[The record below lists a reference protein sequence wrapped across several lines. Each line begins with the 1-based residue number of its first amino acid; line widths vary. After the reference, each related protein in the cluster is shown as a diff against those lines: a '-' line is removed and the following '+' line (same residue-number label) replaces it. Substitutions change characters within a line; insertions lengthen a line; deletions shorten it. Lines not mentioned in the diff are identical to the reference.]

1 MSQNFTNSLRSVA
14 TQVEA
19 NEIVLLL
26 LDGGIQSK
34 IIKESFSPAA
44 TFSGGSLS
52 SNYEILIQETDAENA
67 RSILKENARL
77 FLSDVDSSHYLFSF
91 TDQELRDVLVK
102 NHEWSEFDV
111 LLSEKILEDRSI
123 AIDKKK
129 IQEENFT
136 TILDLSQPKKGILF
150 WIVVGYIF
158 AFLGGLIG
166 LIISYTVIKVK
177 RKLPDGTK
185 MYEYDESTRKHAT
198 IIFII
203 SCVVFALSLGSRIL
217 FY

>member
-26 LDGGIQSK
+26 LHGGIRSK
-34 IIKESFSPAA
+34 IIKESFSPAS

-52 SNYEILIQETDAENA
+52 SNYEILIQETGA
-67 RSILKENARL
+67 ENARL
-77 FLSDVDSSHYLFSF
+77 FLSDVDPNHYLFSF
-91 TDQELRDVLVK
+91 TDQELQDVLVK
-102 NHEWSEFDV
+102 NHEWSELDV
-111 LLSEKILEDRSI
+111 LLSEKILEDRRI

-150 WIVVGYIF
+150 WIVIGYLF
-158 AFLGGLIG
+158 AFLGGVNRACHFLYG
-166 LIISYTVIKVK
+166 NKGK
-177 RKLPDGTK
+177 TK
-185 MYEYDESTRKHAT
+185 T
-198 IIFII
+198 
-203 SCVVFALSLGSRIL
+203 SRWNEDVRV
-217 FY
+217 